1 MPALITTVL
10 GFFGKFSIKQYIYGA
25 IAILALTLAL
35 KAWNT
40 VQAHFAY
47 VDNLE
52 QANVELEIQ
61 KNSLEAEKKQNEI
74 VIGSLQTA
82 LETQAEAI
90 NIVTE
95 EMGQVRVERDRQIRV
110 LEGSRLGRL
119 AAEAAGRIETRSNAA
134 TEERR
139 AAIEEVI
146 NEDF

>member
-1 MPALITTVL
+1 MWGTII
-10 GFFGKFSIKQYIYGA
+10 GFLGKFSIKQYIYGA
-25 IAILALTLAL
+25 IAILVLTLAL
-35 KAWNT
+35 KGFNA

-47 VDNLE
+47 VKNLE
-52 QANVELEIQ
+52 TANTELEIQ
-61 KNSLEAEKKQNEI
+61 KNSLEAERAQNQI

-95 EMGQVRVERDRQIRV
+95 EMGQVRVERDRQTRV

-119 AAEAAGRIETRSNAA
+119 AAERASRIESLSNAA

-139 AAIEEVI
+139 SAIEEVI
-146 NEDF
+146 NENF

>member
-1 MPALITTVL
+1 MPPFISTII

-35 KAWNT
+35 KGFNA
-40 VQAHFAY
+40 VQAHFVEY
-47 VDNLE
+47 NNLKE
-52 QANVELEIQ
+52 ANTELTVQ
-61 KNSLEAEKKQNEI
+61 NEALVKADQNKQNMI
-74 VIGSLQTA
+74 DSLNVA
-82 LETQAEAI
+82 LETQAQAI
-90 NIVTE
+90 TIVTE
-95 EMGQVRVERDRQIRV
+95 EMGQVRVERDRQTRV

-119 AAEAAGRIETRSNAA
+119 AAEAAGRIETRTNAA